1 MLYSSWRILFLRES
15 LFVGCWLQLLVLR
28 NSRHKNKLLL
38 KFTIAILPRASERK
52 QHSLQKLL
60 DMAVASKRHASPL
73 SNIIDKISTIAYPM
87 SSPPNAPNWPN
98 LNLPVWN
105 ATRSYERT
113 VTYKSDGQQAAT
125 TERPKDWQHRLWP
138 PGAESDSSSSQTP
151 PTASNAHRPDRC
163 NVQGVTELSTKLQI
177 VSETVTCLATAQPV
191 DQQETMA
198 IMAANFARKDAEIAQ
213 LTLELAKQNSNVKSL
228 QKKIQDTEK
237 ENQELKTKVA
247 KLAAIADRFGDTR
260 SVLSKEIAKKSTI
273 SEMSFSLTY
282 SAIAQRMANAPTEA
296 ERKWI
301 KTSTFWPTD
310 DVSTMVVTRLG
321 GPINKRRDA
330 LIRVGLPREAII
342 NIEPLYEIFSLLSTP
357 TSMHEKITESLKNIH
372 VDIVDPEAAKVAKIP
387 GLSTNAKQRES
398 ERVAKKLTNRIATKI
413 GFHHYVLASQLREM
427 PAKLEIPIGTQEEVE
442 ELARTGIWRT
452 QNQRAGKTQRR
463 QEQQPKETSQ
473 RRQSPQSRTR
483 RRPCQGR
490 DQNYQKVLPAAAL
503 ANRTSSP
510 LPPEAAE
517 LLQSCSVQLQ

>member
-1 MLYSSWRILFLRES
+1 MPPAVTSGQSPTNPTGSRPLPPSDPRTGSTAYGR
-15 LFVGCWLQLLVLR
+15 LV
-28 NSRHKNKLLL
+28 
-38 KFTIAILPRASERK
+38 
-52 QHSLQKLL
+52 QKAT
-60 DMAVASKRHASPL
+60 AVAPKLPL
-73 SNIIDKISTIAYPM
+73 PPPM
-87 SSPPNAPNWPN
+87 
-98 LNLPVWN
+98 
-105 ATRSYERT
+105 RT
-113 VTYKSDGQQAAT
+113 DQI
-125 TERPKDWQHRLWP
+125 
-138 PGAESDSSSSQTP
+138 GAMC
-151 PTASNAHRPDRC
+151 R
-163 NVQGVTELSTKLQI
+163 GITELSTKLQI
-177 VSETVTCLATAQPV
+177 VSETMTCLAAAQPV
-191 DQQETMA
+191 DQQEAMA

-213 LTLELAKQNSNVKSL
+213 LTLELAKQNSN
-228 QKKIQDTEK
+228 TEK

-273 SEMSFSLTY
+273 SEMRFSLTY

-463 QEQQPKETSQ
+463 QERQPKETSQ

-517 LLQSCSVQLQ
+517 LLQSCPVQLQ